1 MKTAEEIWN
10 EKGRDLIT
18 VNTDTTLINALTIMT
33 HNKIGAMLVT
43 KDEKIVG
50 IWTERDL
57 MEDIVDKGCD
67 IKNAKIGD
75 FMTTDLKTIEHTAT
89 VYNML
94 DKYLGMRLRH
104 LIVEKEGKYIGMLSM
119 GDVIRAS
126 LLEKTKELDAM
137 SSMVSWEYYEDWKWK
152 SKK

>member
-10 EKGRDLIT
+10 EKGRDLVT
-18 VNTDTTLINALTIMT
+18 VTADTSIINALTIMA

-43 KDEKIVG
+43 KDDQIVG

-67 IKNAKIGD
+67 IKAGKIGD
-75 FMTTDLKTIEHTAT
+75 YMTTNLKSVPHTAT
-89 VYNML
+89 VDNML

-104 LIVEKEGKYIGMLSM
+104 LIVEKDGKYIGMLSM

-126 LLEKTKELDAM
+126 LLEKTDELEKM
-137 SSMVSWEYYEDWKWK
+137 SSIVSWEYYEDWKWK

>member
-18 VNTDTTLINALTIMT
+18 VNADTTIINALTIMA

-43 KDEKIVG
+43 KDDQIVG

-67 IKNAKIGD
+67 IKNGKIGD
-75 FMTTDLKTIEHTAT
+75 FMTTNLKTVAHTAT
-89 VYNML
+89 VYSML

-104 LIVEKEGKYIGMLSM
+104 LIIEKEGKYIGMLSM

-126 LLEKTKELDAM
+126 LVEKSKELDEM
-137 SSMVSWEYYEDWKWK
+137 SQMVSWEYYEDWKWK